1 MSSVE
6 QSVKPKMS
14 MWAKVTRYLFGM
26 SDGTILHGEEIES
39 VPDLQKLGKKAGTRR
54 KSCFRC

>member
-6 QSVKPKMS
+6 HSVKSKMS
-14 MWAKVTRYLFGM
+14 MWAKFKRYLFGM

-39 VPDLQKLGKKAGTRR
+39 VPDLQKLKKKNSTRR
-54 KSCFRC
+54 KSCFGC